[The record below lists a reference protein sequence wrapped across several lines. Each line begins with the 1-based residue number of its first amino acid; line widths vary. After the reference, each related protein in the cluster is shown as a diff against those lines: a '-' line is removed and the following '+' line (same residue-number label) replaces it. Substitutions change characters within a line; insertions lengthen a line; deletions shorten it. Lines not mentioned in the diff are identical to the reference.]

1 MKTLKYFLS
10 FYKPYKGAM
19 ILDLVCASILSLVDI
34 AFPAILSA
42 FTAKAAGIS
51 GPALLNWMPWVILGL
66 LVLYGIRTAC
76 RFYVA
81 CQGHNTGAQME
92 SDMRRDL
99 FDQYMKFSHAYY
111 DQVNTATLSS
121 RMVSDLMDISEMAH
135 HCPENL
141 LIASVKLIGSFVI
154 MFSMNLTLSS
164 ILLVITILMAIT
176 AWKQNRRMKETF
188 KLNRVKIAGIN
199 ASLLDSLEGIR
210 VVKAFGSEK
219 QEQKKFRKANR
230 EFLDSKFQNNRVMGI
245 YYSSNYFFQGLL
257 YTAVI
262 GAGGYLIAT
271 GKMQAAE
278 LAAFALYV
286 NVFIGPIDILLEF
299 ADSLMKGFTGFRRFE
314 EVMETKP
321 QITEK
326 PDARSLENV
335 KGDIAF
341 DHVSFRYD
349 DDTPVLDQVSFEIP
363 AGGRYALAGPSG
375 SGKSTICS
383 LILRFYDVTGGAVRI
398 DGVDVRDLTL
408 ESLRQQIG
416 VVTQDVYLFDG
427 TIADNIRYGKWDA
440 TEEEVLEAARKA
452 SLAEFIESLPD
463 GLQTRVG
470 EKGTRLS
477 GGQKQRI
484 SIARIFLKDPKI
496 VILDEATSALDNESE
511 YYIQQALEKLTENRT
526 SLTIAHR
533 LSTIENADRIL
544 VVDGEGISESGTHEE
559 LIAQNG
565 LYTSYV
571 FRQFGPHETH

>member
-1 MKTLKYFLS
+1 
-10 FYKPYKGAM
+10 
-19 ILDLVCASILSLVDI
+19 
-34 AFPAILSA
+34 
-42 FTAKAAGIS
+42 
-51 GPALLNWMPWVILGL
+51 
-66 LVLYGIRTAC
+66 
-76 RFYVA
+76 
-81 CQGHNTGAQME
+81 
-92 SDMRRDL
+92 
-99 FDQYMKFSHAYY
+99 
-111 DQVNTATLSS
+111 
-121 RMVSDLMDISEMAH
+121 
-135 HCPENL
+135 
-141 LIASVKLIGSFVI
+141 
-154 MFSMNLTLSS
+154 
-164 ILLVITILMAIT
+164 
-176 AWKQNRRMKETF
+176 
-188 KLNRVKIAGIN
+188 
-199 ASLLDSLEGIR
+199 
-210 VVKAFGSEK
+210 
-219 QEQKKFRKANR
+219 
-230 EFLDSKFQNNRVMGI
+230 
-245 YYSSNYFFQGLL
+245 
-257 YTAVI
+257 I

-398 DGVDVRDLTL
+398 DGVDIRDLTL

-565 LYTSYV
+565 LYASYV

>member
-1 MKTLKYFLS
+1 
-10 FYKPYKGAM
+10 
-19 ILDLVCASILSLVDI
+19 
-34 AFPAILSA
+34 
-42 FTAKAAGIS
+42 
-51 GPALLNWMPWVILGL
+51 
-66 LVLYGIRTAC
+66 
-76 RFYVA
+76 
-81 CQGHNTGAQME
+81 
-92 SDMRRDL
+92 
-99 FDQYMKFSHAYY
+99 
-111 DQVNTATLSS
+111 
-121 RMVSDLMDISEMAH
+121 
-135 HCPENL
+135 
-141 LIASVKLIGSFVI
+141 
-154 MFSMNLTLSS
+154 
-164 ILLVITILMAIT
+164 
-176 AWKQNRRMKETF
+176 
-188 KLNRVKIAGIN
+188 
-199 ASLLDSLEGIR
+199 
-210 VVKAFGSEK
+210 
-219 QEQKKFRKANR
+219 
-230 EFLDSKFQNNRVMGI
+230 
-245 YYSSNYFFQGLL
+245 
-257 YTAVI
+257 
-262 GAGGYLIAT
+262 
-271 GKMQAAE
+271 MQAAE

-565 LYTSYV
+565 LYASYV
-571 FRQFGPHETH
+571 FRQFGQHETH

>member
-1 MKTLKYFLS
+1 
-10 FYKPYKGAM
+10 
-19 ILDLVCASILSLVDI
+19 
-34 AFPAILSA
+34 
-42 FTAKAAGIS
+42 
-51 GPALLNWMPWVILGL
+51 
-66 LVLYGIRTAC
+66 
-76 RFYVA
+76 
-81 CQGHNTGAQME
+81 ME

-176 AWKQNRRMKETF
+176 ARKQNRRMKETF

-363 AGGRYALAGPSG
+363 AGGAATRWLVRSG

-440 TEEEVLEAARKA
+440 TEEEVPKRHVKPARRN
-452 SLAEFIESLPD
+452 LLNRCPMD
-463 GLQTRVG
+463 CRRV
-470 EKGTRLS
+470 
-477 GGQKQRI
+477 
-484 SIARIFLKDPKI
+484 
-496 VILDEATSALDNESE
+496 SAKREPVFP
-511 YYIQQALEKLTENRT
+511 
-526 SLTIAHR
+526 
-533 LSTIENADRIL
+533 ADR
-544 VVDGEGISESGTHEE
+544 SS
-559 LIAQNG
+559 
-565 LYTSYV
+565 V
-571 FRQFGPHETH
+571 FRSRAFS